1 MFDSVLIANR
11 GEIAC
16 RVVRAC
22 RALGLR
28 SVAVYSEADADAPHA
43 ALADAAEAIGPADP
57 RASYLDIGALL
68 AAAER
73 SGAGAV
79 HPGYGFLAESAEFAR
94 RVEEAGLAWVGPA
107 PETIADMGDKER
119 ARRLAAAAGVPVL
132 PGSGRLPPG
141 GAAELAAA
149 GARVGY
155 PLLVK
160 AAAGGGGIGMRRADG
175 PAELERAAAA
185 ARTMAERAFG
195 DGGIYLERLV
205 APARHLEVQVFGFG
219 DGGAAH
225 FFERDCSVQRR
236 FQKVVE
242 EAPAPGL
249 APGVRRAMAEAALA
263 LARAVRYRGAG
274 TVEFVAGP
282 GGEFFFLEM
291 NTRIQVEHP
300 VTEML
305 TGVDLVAG
313 QLRLA
318 RGDALEDFRRGGAA
332 ASGHAVECRIYAE
345 RPERRFL
352 PAPGRITALRWP
364 PAGPDLRI
372 DSGVREGGAVTPH
385 YDPLIAKVAA
395 RGDSRGAAL
404 ARMAAALA
412 ETRIDGLSTNLEFLR
427 RVVAHPDFR
436 AGGVATDF
444 VETRLAE
451 LAGGG
456 APAADQAAS
465 AAARAAAKTWRKT
478 SGSCAPE
485 RA

>member
-141 GAAELAAA
+141 GAAELAA

-175 PAELERAAAA
+175 AAELERAATA

-263 LARAVRYRGAG
+263 LARAIRYRGAG

-345 RPERRFL
+345 RL
-352 PAPGRITALRWP
+352 
-364 PAGPDLRI
+364 
-372 DSGVREGGAVTPH
+372 
-385 YDPLIAKVAA
+385 
-395 RGDSRGAAL
+395 GAA
-404 ARMAAALA
+404 
-412 ETRIDGLSTNLEFLR
+412 
-427 RVVAHPDFR
+427 
-436 AGGVATDF
+436 
-444 VETRLAE
+444 
-451 LAGGG
+451 
-456 APAADQAAS
+456 
-465 AAARAAAKTWRKT
+465 
-478 SGSCAPE
+478 GSC
-485 RA
+485 RRRGG